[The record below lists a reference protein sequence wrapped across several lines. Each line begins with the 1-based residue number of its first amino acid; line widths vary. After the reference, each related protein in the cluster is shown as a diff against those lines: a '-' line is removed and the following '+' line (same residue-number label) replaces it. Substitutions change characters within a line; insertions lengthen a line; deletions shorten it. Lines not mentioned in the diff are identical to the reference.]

1 MMKIHVL
8 DTTLRDGAQSEA
20 VSFSI
25 PDKIKIV
32 TMLDELGIDLI
43 EAGNP
48 FSNVKDREFF
58 REIQSVP
65 LKHAKLVAFGSTRR
79 VGIKAGED
87 AALDALLSAGTEY
100 VSLFGKAWDL
110 HVSEVLHTT
119 LEENLAMIS
128 DTISYAVS
136 RGKKVIFDAEHF
148 FDGYKRNPDYA
159 LEVIRSADKA
169 GASVIC
175 LCDTNGGT
183 FPDEIFNI
191 TETAV
196 KAVSCEIG
204 IHTHN
209 DSGMAVG
216 GAVMSAA
223 AGATHIQGTLNGIG
237 ERCGNANLSTI
248 IANLQLKRG
257 YEILS
262 SQQLEMLTSVC
273 RAVAEVTN
281 ISISGMPYVSKGAFS
296 HKGGMH
302 IDAVMKLP
310 QTFEHIDPAVVGNE
324 RTLLVSEV
332 AGKSALMP
340 LLSRIDPTIDRNSP
354 KIKDIVARMKELEY
368 NGYQFEAAEA
378 SLELEIRRVLG
389 LTRHFFDV
397 ERFRAMTEQDGLS
410 PDALEGYST
419 AFIKVR
425 VDGASEITAADSND
439 GPVNAIDMAL
449 RKALKRFYPNLGRM
463 RLVDYKV
470 RVLDQSAATGAR
482 VRVLVEST
490 DGSDSWTTVGVS
502 TDIIMASRKA
512 LEDSIEYK
520 LLKDRAPVPADPELK
535 RRQQMKQQCQQ

>member
-1 MMKIHVL
+1 MKLQVL
-8 DTTLRDGAQSEA
+8 DTTLRDGAQSAA

-32 TMLDELGIDLI
+32 RLLDELGIDLI

-48 FSNVKDREFF
+48 FSNVKDRELF
-58 REIQSVP
+58 REIERVP

-79 VGIKAGED
+79 VGVSVRKDE
-87 AALDALLSAGTEY
+87 ALEALMGAGTEY
-100 VSLFGKAWDL
+100 VSVFGKAWDL

-119 LEENLAMIS
+119 LEENLAMIG
-128 DTISYAVS
+128 DTVSYAVS
-136 RGKKVIFDAEHF
+136 RGKRVIFDAEHF
-148 FDGYKRNPDYA
+148 FDGYKRNPAYA
-159 LEVIRSADKA
+159 LKVLDTADKA
-169 GASVIC
+169 GAEVIC
-175 LCDTNGGT
+175 LCDTNGGC
-183 FPDEIFNI
+183 FPDEIAEI
-191 TETAV
+191 TGVAV
-196 KAVSCEIG
+196 KAASCSIG

-216 GAVMSAA
+216 AAVMGVL
-223 AGATHIQGTLNGIG
+223 AGAGHVQGTLNGIG
-237 ERCGNANLSTI
+237 ERCGNANLATI

-257 YEILS
+257 YDILTPA
-262 SQQLEMLTSVC
+262 QLESLTSVC
-273 RAVAEVTN
+273 RGVAEITN

-340 LLSRIDPTIDRNSP
+340 LLARIDPSIDRSSP
-354 KIKDIVARMKELEY
+354 KMKDIVARMKELEY

-389 LTRHFFDV
+389 MTRHFFDI
-397 ERFRAMTEQDGLS
+397 ERFRAMTEKDGMAG
-410 PDALEGYST
+410 DALIGYST
-419 AFIKVR
+419 AFVKVN
-425 VDGASEITAADSND
+425 VDGESEITAADSSD
-439 GPVNAIDMAL
+439 GPVNALDLAL
-449 RKALKRFYPNLGRM
+449 RKALKRFYPDLERM

-490 DGSDSWTTVGVS
+490 DGRDSWTTVGVS

-520 LLKDRAPVPADPELK
+520 LLKDKKER
-535 RRQQMKQQCQQ
+535 

>member
-1 MMKIHVL
+1 MKLHVL

-32 TMLDELGIDLI
+32 RLLDELGIDLI

-58 REIQSVP
+58 REIADQP

-79 VGIKAGED
+79 VGMAAADD

-100 VSLFGKAWDL
+100 VSIFGKGWDL

-119 LEENLAMIS
+119 LEENLAMIG
-128 DTISYAVS
+128 DTIGYAVS

-148 FDGYKRNPDYA
+148 FDGYKNNPDYT
-159 LEVIRSADKA
+159 LEVIRTADKA
-169 GASVIC
+169 GAAVIC
-175 LCDTNGGT
+175 LCDTNGGC
-183 FPDEIFNI
+183 FPDEIAEI
-191 TETAV
+191 TKIAVETV
-196 KAVSCEIG
+196 GCEVG

-216 GAVMSAA
+216 GAVMSAL

-257 YEILS
+257 YEILTPA
-262 SQQLEMLTSVC
+262 QLESLTSIC
-273 RAVAEVTN
+273 RGVAEITN

-340 LLSRIDPTIDRNSP
+340 LLSKIDPSIDRNSP

-389 LTRHFFDV
+389 MTKRFFDI
-397 ERFRAMTEQDGLS
+397 ERFRAMTEKDGLS
-410 PDALEGYST
+410 DDALVGYSST
-419 AFIKVR
+419 FVKVQ
-425 VDGASEITAADSND
+425 VEGESEITAADSSD
-439 GPVNAIDMAL
+439 GPVNALDKAL
-449 RKALKRFYPNLGRM
+449 RKALKRFYPNLSGM

-490 DGSDSWTTVGVS
+490 DGRDNWTTVGVS

-512 LEDSIEYK
+512 LVDSIEYK
-520 LLKDRAPVPADPELK
+520 LLKDK
-535 RRQQMKQQCQQ
+535 NS

>member
-1 MMKIHVL
+1 MKIKVL
-8 DTTLRDGAQSEA
+8 DTTLRDGAQSKA

-25 PDKIKIV
+25 SDKVKIV
-32 TMLDELGIDLI
+32 RLLDELGVDLI

-58 REIQSVP
+58 REIAEVK
-65 LKHAKLVAFGSTRR
+65 LKNASLVAFGSTRR
-79 VGIKAGED
+79 VGLKAED
-87 AALDALLSAGTEY
+87 DEALAALLNAGTDY
-100 VSLFGKAWDL
+100 ISVFGKAWDL

-119 LEENLAMIS
+119 LEENLSMIR

-148 FDGYKRNPDYA
+148 FDGYKRNPEYA
-159 LEVIRSADKA
+159 IEVIRTADQA
-169 GASVIC
+169 GAEVVC

-183 FPDEIFNI
+183 FPDEIFDM
-191 TETAV
+191 TKAAV
-196 KAVSCEIG
+196 ASVGCEVG

-216 GAVMSAA
+216 GAVMSVA
-223 AGATHIQGTLNGIG
+223 AGAVHVQGTLNGIG
-237 ERCGNANLSTI
+237 ERCGNANLCTI

-257 YEILS
+257 YEIIAPE
-262 SQQLEMLTSVC
+262 QMERLTPIC
-273 RAVAEVTN
+273 REVAEITN
-281 ISISGMPYVSKGAFS
+281 ISIGGMPYISKGAFS

-324 RTLLVSEV
+324 RMLLVSEV

-340 LLSRIDPTIDRNSP
+340 LLRKIDPSIDRNSP
-354 KIKDIVARMKELEY
+354 KIKEILARMKELEFD
-368 NGYQFEAAEA
+368 GYQFEAAEA
-378 SLELEIRRVLG
+378 SLELEIRRILG
-389 LTRHFFDV
+389 YDRQLFDI
-397 ERFRAMTEQDGLS
+397 ERFRIMLEQDTVAS
-410 PDALEGYST
+410 DPMTGYST
-419 AFIKVR
+419 AFTKVR
-425 VDGASEITAADSND
+425 VGDEHEITAAESGD

-449 RKALKRFYPNLGRM
+449 RRALERFYPSIGRL

-470 RVLDQSAATGAR
+470 RVLNSAAATGAK

-490 DGSDSWTTVGVS
+490 DGVDSWTTIGVS
-502 TDIIMASRKA
+502 SDVIMASKKA

-520 LLKDRAPVPADPELK
+520 LIKDRSK
-535 RRQQMKQQCQQ
+535 TY

>member
-1 MMKIHVL
+1 MKINVL

-25 PDKIKIV
+25 SDKIKIV
-32 TMLDELGIDLI
+32 HLLDDLGVDLI

-58 REIQSVP
+58 KEIEKNP
-65 LKHAKLVAFGSTRR
+65 PKKAKLVAFGSTRR
-79 VGIKAGED
+79 VNVRAEED
-87 AALDALLSAGTEY
+87 AALEALLSAGTEY
-100 VSLFGKAWDL
+100 ISVFGKAWDL

-119 LEENLAMIS
+119 LEENINMIR
-128 DTISYAVS
+128 DTVAYAGR

-148 FDGYKRNPDYA
+148 FDGYKRNPEYA
-159 LEVIRSADKA
+159 IEVIRTADEA
-169 GASVIC
+169 GAEVVC

-183 FPDEIFNI
+183 FPDEIFDI
-191 TETAV
+191 TKAAV
-196 KAVSCEIG
+196 EAVRCDVG

-223 AGATHIQGTLNGIG
+223 AGAAHIQGTLNGIG

-257 YEILS
+257 YEIISPEQMEKLAPI
-262 SQQLEMLTSVC
+262 C
-273 RAVAEVTN
+273 REVAEITN
-281 ISISGMPYVSKGAFS
+281 ISIGGMPYISKGAFS

-302 IDAVMKLP
+302 IDAVLKMP
-310 QTFEHIDPAVVGNE
+310 QTFEHIDPSVVGNE

-340 LLSRIDPTIDRNSP
+340 LLKKIDPSIDRDSP
-354 KIKDIVARMKELEY
+354 QIKDIVARMKELEY

-389 LTRHFFDV
+389 INKHLFDI
-397 ERFRAMTEQDGLS
+397 ERFRIMLEQDTVS
-410 PDALEGYST
+410 PDSMTGYST
-419 AFIKVR
+419 AFAKVR
-425 VDGASEITAADSND
+425 VGDEYEITAADSSE
-439 GPVNAIDMAL
+439 GPVNAIDKAL
-449 RKALKRFYPNLGRM
+449 RRALERFYPSLGRL
-463 RLVDYKV
+463 RLADYKV
-470 RVLDQSAATGAR
+470 RVLNSAAATGAR

-490 DGSDSWTTVGVS
+490 DGVDSWTTVGVS
-502 TDIIMASRKA
+502 TDVIMASKKA

-520 LLKDRAPVPADPELK
+520 LIKDSEK
-535 RRQQMKQQCQQ
+535 NHH